1 MLLATILVLPNGK
14 SCLYFTRVLCLME
27 ELFDYLLQF
36 GSLNSQQLKLI
47 ASKATPLALPKDAYF
62 LEAGQVPRQV
72 GFLLEGVLRIC
83 YYNNKGDEI
92 TRNFIDEWHL
102 TTKLGGLE
110 EGLAST
116 EYVQA
121 VTACQLLVFTKRD
134 WDELTHTIVG
144 WREMVLQMTSR
155 HLTEKLARISPMMT
169 QDATTR
175 YLEFMENYPRL
186 ANRIPLA
193 YLASF
198 LGITQSSLSRIRKNI
213 R

>member
-1 MLLATILVLPNGK
+1 
-14 SCLYFTRVLCLME
+14 ME
-27 ELFDYLLQF
+27 ELFGYLLQF
-36 GSLNSQQLKLI
+36 GSLNQRQLELI

-62 LEAGQVPRQV
+62 LEAGQVSRQV

-102 TTKLGGLE
+102 STNLRGLE
-110 EGLAST
+110 DGLAST

-121 VTACQLLVFTKRD
+121 ITECRLLVFTKRD
-134 WDELTHTIVG
+134 WDELAHTIVG
-144 WREMVLQMTSR
+144 WSEMVHKMTSK
-155 HLTEKLARISPMMT
+155 HLMEKLARISPMMT

-175 YLEFMENYPRL
+175 YLGFLENYPQL

>member
-1 MLLATILVLPNGK
+1 MANAAARAPA
-14 SCLYFTRVLCLME
+14 YFAAMD
-27 ELFDYLLQF
+27 ELFSYLLQF
-36 GSLNSQQLKLI
+36 GSLNPQQLELI
-47 ASKATPLALPKDAYF
+47 ASKATALALPKEAYF
-62 LEAGQVPRQV
+62 LEAGQVSRRV

-83 YYNNKGDEI
+83 YYDNKGAEI
-92 TRNFIDEWHL
+92 TRNFIDERHL
-102 TTKLGGLE
+102 TTNLRGLE
-110 EGLAST
+110 DGMASA

-121 VTACQLLVFTKRD
+121 VTDCRLLVFTKHD
-134 WDELTHTIVG
+134 WDALAHTIVG
-144 WREMVLQMTSR
+144 WTEMVHKMTSK
-155 HLTEKLARISPMMT
+155 HLHEKLARISPMLA

-175 YLEFMENYPRL
+175 YLAFMENYPHL